1 MFAYLRGKQLF
12 CHMCKTESSPGS
24 SVPLG
29 HVVLL
34 LFCIVILYKNKYIYM
49 CIFDFDVSHYFRYL
63 LLLPFT
69 FPVSFVLTLWLHIN
83 DYCMC

>member
-1 MFAYLRGKQLF
+1 
-12 CHMCKTESSPGS
+12 
-24 SVPLG
+24 
-29 HVVLL
+29 
-34 LFCIVILYKNKYIYM
+34 M

-69 FPVSFVLTLWLHIN
+69 FPVSFVLTLWLYIN